1 MARKILVTG
10 GTGLLGRKLMSSS
23 NMEFMKVGSE
33 LDLLGDEGPE
43 LILELAKQNEC
54 DTLLHLAWKSN
65 SVPDYEKSLE
75 NSQWVSASIQ
85 IARKCIQNG
94 VSFVGIGTGLEEDP
108 AANSEYAQS
117 KRALR
122 ELLEKEI
129 GLENLAWIRPFYIFD
144 ILEMRPR
151 IVEALFK
158 QSALDPLVIRFG
170 STKIDYISSIDVANG
185 IVEAISAGSR
195 GIVDIGSGRLISN
208 RDFVNAVCKNENV
221 EVPLM
226 LDASSG
232 MPHSADLTS
241 LSSLGWSPS
250 HTNRYLSL

>member
-1 MARKILVTG
+1 
-10 GTGLLGRKLMSSS
+10 
-23 NMEFMKVGSE
+23 
-33 LDLLGDEGPE
+33 
-43 LILELAKQNEC
+43 
-54 DTLLHLAWKSN
+54 
-65 SVPDYEKSLE
+65 
-75 NSQWVSASIQ
+75 
-85 IARKCIQNG
+85 
-94 VSFVGIGTGLEEDP
+94 
-108 AANSEYAQS
+108 
-117 KRALR
+117 
-122 ELLEKEI
+122 
-129 GLENLAWIRPFYIFD
+129 
-144 ILEMRPR
+144 MRPR

-208 RDFVNAVCKNENV
+208 KDFVNAVCKNENV

-241 LSSLGWSPS
+241 LSRLGWSPS